1 MTNIDHLIGK
11 VAEHNGIRLE
21 KGDPAFALVTLN
33 ELVLRDAVGEIQAE
47 LRSTVEEITESVRRL
62 DARSGAIM
70 AREVTQSAASIRR
83 ELQQDI
89 NSASLQARELVRRID
104 SAHRQPAMILWMS
117 IGVLSGLLLFF
128 CGVLVGR
135 WTVANI

>member
-11 VAEHNGIRLE
+11 VAEQNGIRLE

-33 ELVLRDAVGEIQAE
+33 ELTLRDAVGEIQAE

-62 DARSGAIM
+62 DARSGAII

>member
-1 MTNIDHLIGK
+1 MTNIDQLIGK

-89 NSASLQARELVRRID
+89 NSASLQARELVRRVD
-104 SAHRQPAMILWMS
+104 SAHRQPAVILWVS